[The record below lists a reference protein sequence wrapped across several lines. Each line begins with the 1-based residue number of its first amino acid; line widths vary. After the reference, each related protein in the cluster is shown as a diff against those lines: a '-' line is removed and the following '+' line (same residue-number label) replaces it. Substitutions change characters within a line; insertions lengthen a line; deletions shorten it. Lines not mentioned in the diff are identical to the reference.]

1 MRALALVVLSGLGLA
16 LWAGPAEARPAFV
29 GHNADKSTLRKT
41 PNDKPSGHV
50 VVKADNL
57 DETVEVDLY
66 KADGS
71 FDDAALAKLDK
82 LWRCMATGQVR
93 AINRELFEMLSRIQD
108 HFAGKVVHMVSGF
121 RATDEDSSR
130 HWHGSAM
137 DIRVEGVSYQAVYEF
152 AQTLDVGGAHAMGIG
167 RYPVEEFVHVDMR
180 APGDVSFRWTD
191 MSGHSS
197 GKPKA
202 KPTGRTQPARKPV
215 S

>member
-1 MRALALVVLSGLGLA
+1 MRALTLVVALTLGGLVV
-16 LWAGPAEARPAFV
+16 AGPAEARGAFV

-57 DETVEVDLY
+57 DETVEVDIY
-66 KADGS
+66 KPDGS
-71 FDDAALAKLDK
+71 FDDEALAKLDK
-82 LWRCMATGQVR
+82 LWRCTATGQVR
-93 AINRELFEMLSRIQD
+93 AINRELYEMLSRIQD

-137 DIRVEGVSYQAVYEF
+137 DIRVEGVSFDAVYAY

-167 RYPVEEFVHVDMR
+167 RYPVSEFVHVDMR

-191 MSGHSS
+191 TSGHSS
-197 GKPKA
+197 GKPKPRPA
-202 KPTGRTQPARKPV
+202 THPQPPRKPV